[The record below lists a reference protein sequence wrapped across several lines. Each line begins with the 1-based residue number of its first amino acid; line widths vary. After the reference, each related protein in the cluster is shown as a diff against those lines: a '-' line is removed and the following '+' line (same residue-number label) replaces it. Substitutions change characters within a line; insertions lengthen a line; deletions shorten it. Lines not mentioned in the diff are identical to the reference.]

1 MEKVFEESAKQIKTK
16 EDLISILSQ
25 INSIQGLIFK
35 NLNSPLSEKA
45 KTKISQDFKK
55 KLEKLEKENII
66 SKNPEKNQIFFENF
80 KKYLENIPQVKIT
93 TSFQPQKES
102 INKISSWLKK
112 EIKENV
118 ILDLIF
124 NPEITG
130 GIIIEYQGRQID
142 LSLAKKIEE
151 LKLNFKD

>member
-1 MEKVFEESAKQIKTK
+1 MEKVFEESAKKIKTK
-16 EDLISILSQ
+16 EDLISLLNQ

-35 NLNSPLSEKA
+35 NLNSSLSEKA
-45 KTKISQDFKK
+45 KGKISQDFIK

-80 KKYLENIPQVKIT
+80 KNYLGNIPQIKIT

-112 EIKENV
+112 EIGENV

-130 GIIIEYQGRQID
+130 GIIIGYQGRQLD
-142 LSLAKKIEE
+142 LSLAKKIKE
-151 LKLNFKD
+151 LELRLKD

>member
-16 EDLISILSQ
+16 EDLISLLNQ

-35 NLNSPLSEKA
+35 DLNSLLSEKA
-45 KTKISQDFKK
+45 KEKISQDFKK